1 MTLPSFSI
9 FIHEFTKLTLLEE
22 LVSSTS
28 VKQIFVRSILSPP
41 LNGRVNESLPII
53 VISVG
58 YYKWTYLSFKDQ
70 VFRTEVL
77 SPTLRISALN
87 EATWLSLP
95 RVTQP

>member
-9 FIHEFTKLTLLEE
+9 FILEFTKLTLLEE

-58 YYKWTYLSFKDQ
+58 YYK
-70 VFRTEVL
+70 
-77 SPTLRISALN
+77 
-87 EATWLSLP
+87 
-95 RVTQP
+95 